1 MGSSA
6 SQQNTKQVK
15 IKSQISNFSKQR
27 EESPEHLQQRKSV
40 NGTPKIGY
48 QNSPN
53 AKRSPLL
60 KSSERVLEI
69 FSPNL
74 NDKHCGQ
81 SSVQAS
87 EISEQDQSQIN
98 NVFRPRKVS
107 RFQEQKLNNDIHVS
121 NLKDHIPL
129 SSRNDIVQIQKDVQT
144 QRSIQINDSKRNT
157 IKLNLDSNI
166 DDNNQIHSLKDHDGG
181 FQFHNDN
188 DFHSKYSNNDTL
200 RPHTDRAINSN
211 ILSHIQQF
219 GQKLTNMRI
228 KNEQNLFSNESD
240 IFFRKKD
247 YQKEDEKNLT
257 KISNSQQGT
266 QIVNNMHSQ
275 TMTDL
280 NQKKPNSLQEISKSL
295 QKSSQSV
302 SQLESNQNQS
312 GLEQINGDLFKHEVI
327 QISKSK
333 NNKEFFKKG
342 NVYLLVQ
349 DENSSLQKKLS
360 KNDQENIISDLITNN
375 ISITDFLVSEK
386 EDIQEQILINQ
397 QKKKLL
403 LQQQQMQESK
413 VKQKTKRN
421 YRIEYDNQQQS
432 SSSLSDI
439 QNQEILNKSLI
450 TQQMNNLSQTQ
461 LQKNIIISYNQE
473 WEQMRSRGAF
483 QSSVN

>member
-6 SQQNTKQVK
+6 SQQNIRQSKL
-15 IKSQISNFSKQR
+15 KSQISNLSKQK
-27 EESPEHLQQRKSV
+27 EESPDHSPQRKSLI
-40 NGTPKIGY
+40 GTPKQGY
-48 QNSPN
+48 YNSSN
-53 AKRSPLL
+53 IKRSPLL

-74 NDKHCGQ
+74 NDKVCGQ

-98 NVFRPRKVS
+98 NVFRPRKAS
-107 RFQEQKLNNDIHVS
+107 KFQDKKLINDNHAS

-129 SSRNDIVQIQKDVQT
+129 SSRNDIFLKDAHT

-157 IKLNLDSNI
+157 IKLNLDSNL

-181 FQFHNDN
+181 LQFHNDN

-219 GQKLTNMRI
+219 GQKITNMKI

-240 IFFRKKD
+240 IFFRKRDHQKD
-247 YQKEDEKNLT
+247 EEKNQT
-257 KISNSQQGT
+257 KIINSQQGT
-266 QIVNNMHSQ
+266 QVFNNMHSQ

-280 NQKKPNSLQEISKSL
+280 NQKKPNSLQEISQSL
-295 QKSSQSV
+295 QKNSQSE
-302 SQLESNQNQS
+302 SQLESNQDQS
-312 GLEQINGDLFKHEVI
+312 GLEQNNGDLFKHEVI

-333 NNKEFFKKG
+333 NNKDFFKKG

-439 QNQEILNKSLI
+439 QNQEILNKSLM
-450 TQQMNNLSQTQ
+450 TQQMNNLSQSQ